1 MTPLSCSLA
10 GQAGRVA
17 VLPGSRA
24 AAIYAADRVV
34 EDFFCNY
41 GLNPAYRSAIEQ
53 AGLQVTGLNEDGGA
67 VIVELDDH
75 PFFVATLFCFQTR
88 SQTGRPHPLTAAFV
102 DAARRRR
109 LGQRAEQEV
118 DGGRV
123 VGRQP

>member
-1 MTPLSCSLA
+1 VTPLSCSLA

-24 AAIYAADRVV
+24 AALYASDCVV

-53 AGLQVTGLNEDGGA
+53 AGLHVTGLNDAGGA

-75 PFFVATLFCFQTR
+75 PFFVATLFCFQSR
-88 SQTGRPHPLTAAFV
+88 SWAGRPHPITAALV
-102 DAARRRR
+102 DAATRR
-109 LGQRAEQEV
+109 
-118 DGGRV
+118 GGS
-123 VGRQP
+123 PS

>member
-1 MTPLSCSLA
+1 
-10 GQAGRVA
+10 

-24 AAIYAADRVV
+24 AAIYASDSVV

-53 AGLQVTGLNEDGGA
+53 AGLAVAGLDDEGGA

-88 SQTGRPHPLTAAFV
+88 SRAGRPHPITAAFV
-102 DAARRRR
+102 DAATRR
-109 LGQRAEQEV
+109 
-118 DGGRV
+118 DGS
-123 VGRQP
+123 PS